1 MAQHKREEVDNKKTS
16 LVTIHS
22 KPLINDSNY
31 IYGIGKGK
39 VMNSAH
45 GRYGCDSLS
54 LLYKIVFQLLKESS
68 HFLTNPRFWPLEI
81 ILRIE

>member
-1 MAQHKREEVDNKKTS
+1 MVLHKREEVDNKKKS

-31 IYGIGKGK
+31 FFGIGKGK

-45 GRYGCDSLS
+45 GHYGHDILS
-54 LLYKIVFQLLKESS
+54 LLYPKLSSQYHTFYKETKWFKIA
-68 HFLTNPRFWPLEI
+68 I
-81 ILRIE
+81 